1 MRKKIIQSIALFG
14 MVSNVMCQVGV
25 GTSNPDNSAVL
36 EVNSTAKGF
45 LLPRITKAQIL
56 AISNPAEGLIVY
68 CTDCALKG
76 MYIFDG
82 ELFNNFAGTS
92 SIVNTVTGAGG
103 NEWMDRNLG
112 ASRVAIFRSD
122 HLAYGNIYQWGRNS
136 DGHEV
141 ITWVSAATTD
151 GTEQANQTSGPV
163 ASGAEGTNFITVSG
177 QIDWLTVQDDTRWN
191 GINKGTHDP
200 CPLGFRIP
208 TEAEWTAERVTWAS
222 SNRDGAFASSL
233 KLPTPGIRIN
243 SGELFAIGGDGFY
256 WSSTVDGTVSNALN
270 FNSSQAENVTLNR
283 SYGMSVRCI
292 KE

>member
-1 MRKKIIQSIALFG
+1 MRKKIIQSIALFS
-14 MVSNVMCQVGV
+14 MVSSVMGQVGV

-82 ELFNNFAGTS
+82 ELFNNFAGTL
-92 SIVNTVTGAGG
+92 SIVNTVTGGGG

-112 ASRVAIFRSD
+112 ASSVAVIRKDIS
-122 HLAYGNIYQWGRNS
+122 AYGNIYQWGRNS

-141 ITWVSAATTD
+141 ITWASETTTD

-191 GINKGTHDP
+191 GANKGVHDP
-200 CPLGFRIP
+200 CPLGFRVP
-208 TEAEWTAERVTWAS
+208 TEAEWDAERVTWSS

-233 KLPTPGIRIN
+233 KLPTPGLRLN
-243 SGELFAIGGDGFY
+243 SGMVLAIGGDGFY
-256 WSSTVDGTVSNALN
+256 WSSTVDGANSIALN
-270 FNSSQAENVTLNR
+270 FNSSSVNNVAFGR
-283 SYGMSVRCI
+283 AYGMSIRCI
-292 KE
+292 KQ